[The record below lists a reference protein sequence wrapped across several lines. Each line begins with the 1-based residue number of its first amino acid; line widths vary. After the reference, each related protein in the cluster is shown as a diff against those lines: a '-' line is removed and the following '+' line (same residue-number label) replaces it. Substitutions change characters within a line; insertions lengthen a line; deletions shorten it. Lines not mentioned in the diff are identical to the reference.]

1 MLIVDERHHAWLIAW
16 NLYMMRARI
25 GKSGFLRGAE
35 EVIEVL
41 FDNDEPDALNS
52 NLTPLSDRASL
63 ISIDH
68 SPLHSCWWVIGLV
81 HFLAMSWLQHT
92 LVRGDAVAEIYVE
105 TTVAVPIVIWRV
117 RGWLTKDTL
126 VYLLFLGN
134 SVGLFSGEGC
144 SSGKSLQKVDYYQS
158 IYKTL

>member
-1 MLIVDERHHAWLIAW
+1 LI
-16 NLYMMRARI
+16 
-25 GKSGFLRGAE
+25 
-35 EVIEVL
+35 
-41 FDNDEPDALNS
+41 
-52 NLTPLSDRASL
+52 
-63 ISIDH
+63 
-68 SPLHSCWWVIGLV
+68 

-92 LVRGDAVAEIYVE
+92 LVRGDAVAEIHVE

-144 SSGKSLQKVDYYQS
+144 SWGKSLQNVDYYQS
-158 IYKTL
+158 IFKTLYKGIFLCYLGIN